1 MAAPEIPIDID
12 PATGIWST
20 DGLPMMYL
28 PRHFMVNMQKA
39 VEAKIGPAAYR
50 DIVYASSDLSALQ
63 WCRAEAKTH
72 ALAPLETFRHYLKRM
87 SQRGHGQVSIEALD
101 VKAGTGSIVA
111 RHSAFALGYWHE
123 AGRCVCYVFQGSF
136 AGGMRYLLECVG
148 RGGEPVCHEVACAA
162 SGATEYRFELRCEA
176 VG

>member
-101 VKAGTGSIVA
+101 VEAGTGSIVA
-111 RHSAFALGYWHE
+111 RHSAFALGYGPE

-136 AGGMRYLLECVG
+136 AGGMRYLLECAG
-148 RGGEPVCHEVACAA
+148 RKVEPVCHEVACAA
-162 SGATEYRFELRCEA
+162 SGATECRFELRCEA